1 MTGFAREEGPAH
13 RGATAGA
20 PGATG
25 EWVWEIRS
33 VNNRGLELRFRMP
46 RGLEALEPELRDMA
60 GRRLRRGSVQAT
72 LTLQAAERSGLRVN
86 RAWLATL
93 IELAEEFARRLPEAP
108 PVRIEGLLG
117 LPGVLQ
123 SEPQGEGDVPG
134 REQQAALAAG
144 FSAALDRLVAARE
157 AEGARLGTLLL
168 GLLDQFAALHG
179 RAVAAAAAQPA
190 AHQARLARSLSELLR
205 GGAALPEERLAQ
217 EVALL
222 AARSDVQ
229 EELDRLGSHVT
240 GARGLLAKG
249 GPAGRELDFLV
260 QEFMREINTLCS
272 KSGDMPLTAVGL
284 QMKAVM
290 EQVRE
295 QVQNLE

>member
-1 MTGFAREEGPAH
+1 M
-13 RGATAGA
+13 
-20 PGATG
+20 
-25 EWVWEIRS
+25 
-33 VNNRGLELRFRMP
+33 
-46 RGLEALEPELRDMA
+46 
-60 GRRLRRGSVQAT
+60 
-72 LTLQAAERSGLRVN
+72 
-86 RAWLATL
+86 
-93 IELAEEFARRLPEAP
+93 
-108 PVRIEGLLG
+108 
-117 LPGVLQ
+117 
-123 SEPQGEGDVPG
+123 
-134 REQQAALAAG
+134 
-144 FSAALDRLVAARE
+144 
-157 AEGARLGTLLL
+157 
-168 GLLDQFAALHG
+168 
-179 RAVAAAAAQPA
+179 
-190 AHQARLARSLSELLR
+190 
-205 GGAALPEERLAQ
+205 LPEERLAQ